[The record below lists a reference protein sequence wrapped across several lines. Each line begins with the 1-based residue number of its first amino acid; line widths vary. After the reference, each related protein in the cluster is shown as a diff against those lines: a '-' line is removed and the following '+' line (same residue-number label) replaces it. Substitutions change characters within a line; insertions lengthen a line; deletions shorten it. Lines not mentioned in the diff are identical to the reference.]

1 MTWVETESP
10 GFLARHTDGDAE
22 DVLGVL
28 ELLEETRERL
38 TRALPS
44 VPDGPIDV
52 VVHSSRAQLY
62 AAQPHL
68 MAVMRLSSP
77 AARRYLTGWA
87 NAQTLHLLAPR
98 LLQARASNVPGS
110 RELALLS
117 PAALYARLALGHV
130 NPRLPPP
137 LRLRSSA
144 GLGRWAWLAQGA
156 PQWMA
161 GQTEHARPAIARRLR
176 EGSEPSF
183 PPGPRDAALLGG
195 TVVDLLAR
203 EEGARAAVAF
213 ACTAGKGAPRPALV
227 EAFHGRPLV
236 HTEGTW
242 RAHLARL
249 AGHEE
254 GGLRR
259 RRS

>member
-161 GQTEHARPAIARRLR
+161 GQTEHARPAIAWRLR